1 MIVKCE
7 SCLRFFVQPPFSG
20 QFRLFI
26 ARTALLYR
34 NFIGYFIV
42 KKIGGKS
49 KKMSLLDNIKG
60 AAFNQFI
67 EVIEWLDDSGNT
79 IVYRFP
85 VQGQEIKNGAQL
97 IVRESQAAV
106 FVHEGQIADVFGA
119 GKYTIDGGNAPILS
133 KLGAWK
139 FGFNSPFKSEV
150 YFVNTKQFTD
160 MKWGTSNPIMLRD
173 NDFGIVRLRAF
184 GGYAMRVADPGE
196 FVKQIAG
203 TNAQFQTENID
214 EQLKRSIVVEF
225 SDALGELKIP
235 ALDLAAQ
242 YKELGETIRAKINE
256 DFRAFGLEVTKFYLE
271 NVSLPPEVEAA
282 MDKRA
287 SMGALGDANRYMQFQ
302 AADAMRDAA
311 QNEGGGAGLGAGLGA
326 GFAVG
331 NQMAGAFGGA
341 QNQTPQGGG
350 GQQANT
356 IPCPNCGKPNQTGAK
371 FCAECGGKMEIA
383 KVPCVK
389 CGAELREGAK
399 FCSECGSTQE
409 KQKCANCQAEL
420 APGAKFCPEC
430 GTKTAE

>member
-1 MIVKCE
+1 MSILDQVK
-7 SCLRFFVQPPFSG
+7 
-20 QFRLFI
+20 
-26 ARTALLYR
+26 
-34 NFIGYFIV
+34 N
-42 KKIGGKS
+42 
-49 KKMSLLDNIKG
+49 
-60 AAFNQFI
+60 AAFHQFI
-67 EVIEWLDDSGNT
+67 EVIEWLDDSDNT
-79 IVYRFP
+79 ILYRFP

-106 FVHEGQIADVFGA
+106 FVHEGQIADIFGA
-119 GKYTIDGGNAPILS
+119 GRYTIDGGNTPILS

-150 YFVNTKQFTD
+150 YFVSTKQFTD
-160 MKWGTSNPIMLRD
+160 MKWGTANPIMLRD

-184 GGYAMRVADPGE
+184 GGYSMRVADPGE
-196 FVKQIAG
+196 FIKQVAG
-203 TNAQFQTENID
+203 TNAQFQTEDID
-214 EQLKRSIVVEF
+214 EQLKRSIVTEF
-225 SDALGELKIP
+225 TDAIGELKIP

-242 YKELGETIRAKINE
+242 YKELGEAIRAKINE
-256 DFRAFGLEVTKFYLE
+256 DFKTYGLEVTKFYLE
-271 NVSLPPEVEAA
+271 NVSVPPEVEAA
-282 MDKRA
+282 MDRRA
-287 SMGALGDANRYMQFQ
+287 SMGALGNADQYMKFQ
-302 AADAMRDAA
+302 AADALRDAA

-331 NQMAGAFGGA
+331 NQMVNAFGGG
-341 QNQTPQGGG
+341 QNQQSNQGG
-350 GQQANT
+350 GQQTNT

-409 KQKCANCQAEL
+409 KQKCTGCQAEL

-430 GTKTAE
+430 GTKTES